1 VNRKAALAAAL
12 VVGFVAVVAAC
23 TDAYL
28 YDERREE
35 QLPVDR
41 AVAFDGRFCT
51 VGTNQVRRP
60 IKIVVAMDASQS
72 MSVSDPDGTRAQAL
86 IELIEALPTDP
97 EVEIAVV
104 LFAGST
110 TAFLTKTATGAD
122 GFALVRDLTEP
133 PAAGQPES
141 KLQLLTRTLLNF
153 RNPSNEPNRDSTDF
167 VKPLADIYSLINSDI
182 ANSRLSPGGAQALAQ
197 ARYNVIFLSDGKPSN
212 DQDDELLE
220 GDAVVR
226 IRQLRDLV
234 EEVRVN
240 TVHVFNPTQPV
251 SSVCD
256 LNGDSGVG
264 CPLLIINQN
273 ADRLEKMSQLGG
285 GNFRDFRNNEPIN
298 FLDFSFGQVRRAFVV
313 KELVASNFNAP
324 PGSPVDL
331 ENPSSTADT
340 DGDGLTDEEEADER
354 TNPNRVDTDGDGFS
368 DGVEVRFRRQG
379 VDFDPIQIA
388 DADGGGLDPG
398 CPPPLRAVDNDCDGL
413 LDCDEQFIG
422 TNANVVDSDR
432 DGIPDGVEW
441 RGGTQGS
448 SNDLDEDPDSDGL
461 NSRAELRMHM
471 NPVAVDTANLSVD
484 GYRYKME
491 AEGPPDELGRQCY
504 TFRVDNVLLAPTI
517 AEVVRGY
524 DGGMGVPLD
533 GGFTLLRGAG
543 YNDLWLSVAMIPG
556 DDPTART
563 ITRAYRYQTAR
574 YPIGGIKSPVD
585 GVIRVNPED
594 FYEGC
599 PGRPDA
605 PQTP

>member
-1 VNRKAALAAAL
+1 VKRKPALAALLAVAL
-12 VVGFVAVVAAC
+12 VAVVAAC
-23 TDAYL
+23 TEAYL
-28 YDERREE
+28 YDERRDE
-35 QLPVDR
+35 QVPVDR
-41 AVAFDGRFCT
+41 AVAFEGRFCT
-51 VGTNQVRRP
+51 VGTNEVVRP

-72 MSVSDPDGTRAQAL
+72 MVVSDPDGTRALAL

-97 EVEIAVV
+97 EVYIAVM

-110 TAFLTKTATGAD
+110 TAFLTRDANNMD
-122 GFALVRDLTEP
+122 GFAQVASLTDT
-133 PAAGQPES
+133 Q
-141 KLQLLTRTLLNF
+141 KLNLTRTLLNF
-153 RNPSNEPNRDSTDF
+153 RNPSNAPNRDSTDF

-182 ANSRLSPGGAQALAQ
+182 ANSRLNPGGQQALAQ

-212 DQDDELLE
+212 DQDDELLQ

-256 LNGDSGVG
+256 LGTDGGG

-273 ADRLEKMSQLGG
+273 ADRLEQMSQLGG

-298 FLDFSFGQVRRAFVV
+298 FLDFNFGQVRRAFLV

-331 ENPSSTADT
+331 DDPAATADT
-340 DGDGLTDEEEADER
+340 DGDALTDREEAQEG
-354 TNPNRVDTDGDGFS
+354 TNPSKVDTDGDGFS

-379 VDFDPIQIA
+379 VDFDPTQIA

-398 CPPPLRAVDNDCDGL
+398 CPPPLRAIDNDCDGL

-448 SNDLDEDPDSDGL
+448 SNDLDEDPDNDGL
-461 NSRAELRMHM
+461 SSRAELRLHTD
-471 NPVAVDTANLSVD
+471 PVVVDTQNLSVD
-484 GYRYKME
+484 GYRYAME

-504 TFRVDNVLLAPTI
+504 TFRVDNVLLAPTGPFLSD
-517 AEVVRGY
+517 AGY
-524 DGGMGVPLD
+524 DGGVGLPLD
-533 GGFTLLRGAG
+533 GGLTLLRGAG
-543 YNDLWLSVAMIPG
+543 YNELWLSVAMLPA

-563 ITRAYRYQTAR
+563 ITRAYRYDQAR
-574 YPIGGIKSPVD
+574 YPIGGIKLPVD
-585 GVIRVNPED
+585 GVIRVAPED
-594 FYEGC
+594 FYNGC

>member
-1 VNRKAALAAAL
+1 VKRGPALAAAL
-12 VVGFVAVVAAC
+12 VVGLVALVAAC

-28 YDERREE
+28 YDERRDE
-35 QLPVDR
+35 QVPVDR

-51 VGTNQVRRP
+51 VGTNEVVRP

-72 MSVSDPDGTRAQAL
+72 MVVSDPDGTRAVAL
-86 IELIEALPTDP
+86 IDLIENLPTDP
-97 EVEIAVV
+97 EVYIAVV

-110 TAFLTKTATGAD
+110 TAFLTRDANNQD
-122 GFALVRDLTEP
+122 GFAQVASLTD
-133 PAAGQPES
+133 AQ
-141 KLQLLTRTLLNF
+141 KLNLTRTLLNF
-153 RNPSNEPNRDSTDF
+153 RNPSNAPNRDSTDF

-182 ANSRLSPGGAQALAQ
+182 ATSRLAPGGAQALAQ

-212 DQDDELLE
+212 DQDDELLQ

-234 EEVRVN
+234 EDVRVN

-256 LNGDSGVG
+256 LTMDGGG

-273 ADRLEKMSQLGG
+273 ADRLEKMAQLGG

-298 FLDFSFGQVRRAFVV
+298 FLDFSFGQVRRAFIV

-324 PGSPVDL
+324 LGSPLDPQ
-331 ENPSSTADT
+331 NPAATADT
-340 DGDGLTDEEEADER
+340 DGDALTDAEEADEG
-354 TNPNRVDTDGDGFS
+354 TNPTRVDTDGDGFS

-379 VDFDPIQIA
+379 VDFDPTQIA

-448 SNDLDEDPDSDGL
+448 SNDLEQDPDNDGL
-461 NSRAELRMHM
+461 NSRTELRLHM
-471 NPVAVDTANLSVD
+471 DPVVVDTEHLSVD

-504 TFRVDNVLLAPTI
+504 SFRVDNVLLAPTGPELSD
-517 AEVVRGY
+517 AGY
-524 DGGMGVPLD
+524 DGGVGLPLD
-533 GGFTLLRGAG
+533 GGLTLVRGAG
-543 YNDLWLSVAMIPG
+543 YNELWLSVAMIPA

-585 GVIRVNPED
+585 GVIRVAPED
-594 FYEGC
+594 FYDGC

>member
-1 VNRKAALAAAL
+1 ML
-12 VVGFVAVVAAC
+12 VVGLAAVVAAC
-23 TDAYL
+23 TEAYL
-28 YDERREE
+28 YDERRDE

-51 VGTNQVRRP
+51 VGTNEVVRP

-72 MSVSDPDGTRAQAL
+72 MTVSDPDGTRAQAL
-86 IELIEALPTDP
+86 IDLIEALPTDP
-97 EVEIAVV
+97 EVYIAVM

-110 TAFLTKTATGAD
+110 TAFLTQNANNQD
-122 GFALVRDLTEP
+122 GFAQVASLTD
-133 PAAGQPES
+133 QQ
-141 KLQLLTRTLLNF
+141 KLNLTRTLLNF

-182 ANSRLSPGGAQALAQ
+182 AASRLQPGGAQALAQ

-212 DQDDELLE
+212 DQDDELLQ

-256 LNGDSGVG
+256 LSGDSGLG

-273 ADRLEKMSQLGG
+273 ADRLEKMAQLGG

-298 FLDFSFGQVRRAFVV
+298 FLNFNFGQVRRAFIV

-324 PGSPVDL
+324 AGSPVDL
-331 ENPSSTADT
+331 ENPATTADT
-340 DGDGLTDEEEADER
+340 DGDSLTDDEEAQER
-354 TNPNRVDTDGDGFS
+354 TNPNKVDTDGDGFS

-388 DADGGGLDPG
+388 DPDGGGLDPG
-398 CPPPLRAVDNDCDGL
+398 CPPPLRSVDNDCDGL

-432 DGIPDGVEW
+432 DGVPDGVEW
-441 RGGTQGS
+441 RLGTQGS

-461 NSRAELRMHM
+461 NSRAELRLHT
-471 NPVAVDTANLSVD
+471 NPVEVDTANLSVE
-484 GYRYKME
+484 GYRYNMV

-517 AEVVRGY
+517 AEVTDAGY
-524 DGGMGVPLD
+524 DGGVGLPLD
-533 GGFTLLRGAG
+533 GGLTLLRGAG

-574 YPIGGIKSPVD
+574 YPVGGIKSPVD
-585 GVIRVNPED
+585 GVIRVRPED

-605 PQTP
+605 PPPTP

>member
-1 VNRKAALAAAL
+1 MKRGPALAAAL
-12 VVGFVAVVAAC
+12 VVGLVALVAAC

-28 YDERREE
+28 YDERRDE
-35 QLPVDR
+35 QVPVDR

-51 VGTNQVRRP
+51 VGTNEVVRP

-72 MSVSDPDGTRAQAL
+72 MVVSDPDGTRAVAL
-86 IELIEALPTDP
+86 IDLIENLPTDP
-97 EVEIAVV
+97 EVYIAVV

-110 TAFLTKTATGAD
+110 TAFLTRDANNQD
-122 GFALVRDLTEP
+122 GFAQVASLTD
-133 PAAGQPES
+133 AQ
-141 KLQLLTRTLLNF
+141 KLNLTRTLLNF
-153 RNPSNEPNRDSTDF
+153 RNPSNAPNRDSTDF

-182 ANSRLSPGGAQALAQ
+182 ATSRLAPGGAQALAQ

-212 DQDDELLE
+212 DQDDELLQ

-234 EEVRVN
+234 EDVRVN

-256 LNGDSGVG
+256 LTMDGGG

-273 ADRLEKMSQLGG
+273 ADRLEKMAQLGG

-298 FLDFSFGQVRRAFVV
+298 FLDFSFGQVRRAFIV

-324 PGSPVDL
+324 LGSPLDPQ
-331 ENPSSTADT
+331 NPAATADT
-340 DGDGLTDEEEADER
+340 DGDALTDAEEADEG
-354 TNPNRVDTDGDGFS
+354 TNPTRVDTDGDGFS

-379 VDFDPIQIA
+379 VDFDPTQIA

-448 SNDLDEDPDSDGL
+448 SNDLEQDPDNDGL
-461 NSRAELRMHM
+461 NSRTELRLHM
-471 NPVAVDTANLSVD
+471 DPVVVDTEHLSVD

-504 TFRVDNVLLAPTI
+504 SFRVDNVLLAPTGPELSD
-517 AEVVRGY
+517 AGY
-524 DGGMGVPLD
+524 DGGVGLPLD
-533 GGFTLLRGAG
+533 GGLTLVRGAG
-543 YNDLWLSVAMIPG
+543 YNELWLSVAMIPA

-585 GVIRVNPED
+585 GVIRVAPED
-594 FYEGC
+594 FYDGC

>member
-1 VNRKAALAAAL
+1 VNLKAALAAVLA
-12 VVGFVAVVAAC
+12 VGAVAAVAAC
-23 TDAYL
+23 TEAYL
-28 YDERREE
+28 YDERRDE

-51 VGTNQVRRP
+51 VGTNEVVRP

-72 MSVSDPDGTRAQAL
+72 MTVSDPDGTRAVAL

-97 EVEIAVV
+97 EVYIAVV

-110 TAFLTKTATGAD
+110 TAFLTKNANNQD
-122 GFALVRDLTEP
+122 GFAQVASLTD
-133 PAAGQPES
+133 QQ
-141 KLQLLTRTLLNF
+141 KLNLTRTLLNF
-153 RNPSNEPNRDSTDF
+153 TNPSNEPNRDSTDF

-182 ANSRLSPGGAQALAQ
+182 AASRLEPGGAQALAQ

-212 DQDDELLE
+212 DQDDELLQ

-226 IRQLRDLV
+226 VRQLRDLV

-256 LNGDSGVG
+256 LSPDSGVG

-298 FLDFSFGQVRRAFVV
+298 FLDFNFGQVRRAFIV
-313 KELVASNFNAP
+313 KDLVASNFNAP
-324 PGSPVDL
+324 QGSPVDL
-331 ENPSSTADT
+331 ENPSTTADT
-340 DGDGLTDEEEADER
+340 DGDSLTDAEEADEG
-354 TNPNRVDTDGDGFS
+354 TNPNKMDTDGDGFS

-379 VDFDPIQIA
+379 VPFDPIQIA

-398 CPPPLRAVDNDCDGL
+398 CPPPLRGSDNDCDGL

-448 SNDLDEDPDSDGL
+448 SPDLDEDPDSDGL
-461 NSRAELRMHM
+461 NSRAELRLHT
-471 NPVAVDTANLSVD
+471 NPVEVDTESLSVD

-491 AEGPPDELGRQCY
+491 AEGPPDEVGRQCY

-517 AEVVRGY
+517 AEVTDAGY
-524 DGGMGVPLD
+524 DGGVGLPLD
-533 GGFTLLRGAG
+533 GGLTLLRGAG

-563 ITRAYRYQTAR
+563 ITRAYRYQIAR
-574 YPIGGIKSPVD
+574 YPVGGIKSPVD
-585 GVIRVNPED
+585 GVIRVRPED

-605 PQTP
+605 PPPTP

>member
-1 VNRKAALAAAL
+1 MNLRAALAAVL
-12 VVGFVAVVAAC
+12 VVGAVVFVAAC

-28 YDERREE
+28 YDERRDEV
-35 QLPVDR
+35 LPVDR
-41 AVAFDGRFCT
+41 AVSFEGRFCT
-51 VGTNQVRRP
+51 VGTNEVVRP
-60 IKIVVAMDASQS
+60 IKLVVAMDASQS
-72 MSVSDPDGTRAQAL
+72 MTVSDPDGTRAQAL
-86 IELIEALPTDP
+86 VDLIEALPTDP
-97 EVEIAVV
+97 EVFVAVV

-110 TAFLTKTATGAD
+110 TAFLTQNANGQD
-122 GFALVRDLTEP
+122 GFAQVAALTD
-133 PAAGQPES
+133 AQ
-141 KLQLLTRTLLNF
+141 KLNLTRTLLNF

-182 ANSRLSPGGAQALAQ
+182 AASRLAPGGAAALAQ

-212 DQDDELLE
+212 DQDDELLQ

-240 TVHVFNPTQPV
+240 TVHVFNPSQPV

-256 LNGDSGVG
+256 LSGDSGVG

-273 ADRLEKMSQLGG
+273 ADRLEKMAQLGG

-298 FLDFSFGQVRRAFVV
+298 FLDFNFGQVRRAFIV

-331 ENPSSTADT
+331 EEPARTADT
-340 DGDGLTDEEEADER
+340 DGDALTDEEEDDED

-368 DGVEVRFRRQG
+368 DGVEVRFARQG
-379 VDFDPIQIA
+379 VDFDPNQIA

-398 CPPPLRAVDNDCDGL
+398 CPPALRASDSDCDGL

-448 SNDLDEDPDSDGL
+448 SNDLDEDPDNDGL
-461 NSRAELRMHM
+461 NSRAELRLHM
-471 NPVAVDTANLSVD
+471 DPVTVDTQTLSVD

-504 TFRVDNVLLAPTI
+504 SFSVNNVLLAPTQ
-517 AEVVRGY
+517 AEIVRGY
-524 DGGMGVPLD
+524 DGGAGLPLD

-543 YNDLWLSVAMIPG
+543 YNELWLSVAMIPA

-585 GVIRVNPED
+585 GVIRVEPED
-594 FYEGC
+594 FYDGC

-605 PQTP
+605 PQNP